1 MHKLVTASNFDSA
14 EVRAE
19 AEKMAQEQVDRQ
31 VEMARIRNM
40 MYNTLTPEQK
50 EVLQQK
56 HEQRMQ
62 ALKQQLMSYQSVPV
76 QSTGTF
82 LNQ

>member
-1 MHKLVTASNFDSA
+1 
-14 EVRAE
+14 
-19 AEKMAQEQVDRQ
+19 
-31 VEMARIRNM
+31 

-62 ALKQQLMSYQSVPV
+62 ALKQQLTSYQSIPV
-76 QSTGTF
+76 QSSTGGF